1 MEFTEIYKKPKILLA
16 AVYPAIAVEPNELT
30 EDCNNALERL
40 ITVLWI
46 PAGITNLKNLLQ
58 IETFDESVLKNGA
71 DNFLPNDA
79 DSEEQAHRI

>member
-1 MEFTEIYKKPKILLA
+1 MHDCVMEFTEIYKKPKILLA

-46 PAGITNLKNLLQ
+46 PAGTP
-58 IETFDESVLKNGA
+58 T
-71 DNFLPNDA
+71 
-79 DSEEQAHRI
+79 